1 MKKLNYAQAASL
13 YGSTVTIT
21 AGEIPVLLAVAT
33 AHGAT
38 MTAQVRARRIYE
50 KLEVELKVFYQQR
63 DAILEKYALMFRR
76 EGEVVEIVDNPDGA
90 PGEGVEG
97 GLQERKAAA
106 ERELGAL
113 LEEETEPLPTI
124 PLSALEAREPARSL
138 IERPEIVAILYPIID
153 DDL

>member
-13 YGSTVTIT
+13 YGSTVTST

-33 AHGAT
+33 THGAS

-50 KLEVELKVFYQQR
+50 KLETELKVFYKQR
-63 DAILEKYALMFRR
+63 DATLDKYALMFQRS
-76 EGEVVEIVDNPDGA
+76 GEVVEIVDNPDGVLA
-90 PGEGVEG
+90 DGIEGD
-97 GLQERKAAA
+97 LPARRAAA
-106 ERELGAL
+106 ERAL
-113 LEEETEPLPTI
+113 LEEETEPVPTI
-124 PLSALEAREPARSL
+124 PLSALEAREPAKSL

>member
-13 YGSTVTIT
+13 YGSTVTSA

-33 AHGAT
+33 THGAS

-50 KLEVELKVFYQQR
+50 KLETELKIFYKQR
-63 DAILEKYALMFRR
+63 DAVLDKYALMFRR
-76 EGEVVEIVDNPDGA
+76 TEEVVEIVDNP
-90 PGEGVEG
+90 EGVLAEG
-97 GLQERKAAA
+97 IEGDLPARRAAA

-113 LEEETEPLPTI
+113 LEEETEPVPTI
-124 PLSALEAREPARSL
+124 PLSALEAREPAKSL
-138 IERPEIVAILYPIID
+138 IERPEIVAILYSIID